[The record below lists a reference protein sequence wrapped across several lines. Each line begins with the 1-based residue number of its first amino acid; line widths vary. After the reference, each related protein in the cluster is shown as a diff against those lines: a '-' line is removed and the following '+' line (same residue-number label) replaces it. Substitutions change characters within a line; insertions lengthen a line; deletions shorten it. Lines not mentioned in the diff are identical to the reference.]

1 MTEMTS
7 NGAPDA
13 LQSRPD
19 PDSLLF
25 VGTHR
30 RAHRSDAEDTA
41 FGIYVFAGKD
51 SALDSLHATG
61 LAETEQ
67 PGWLS
72 IHPTGKWLYAVNEV
86 RRFQG
91 DEGGAVSAFVI
102 DRSDCSLRPLNTKR
116 LPAMPCHCTVD
127 PAGKLLLV
135 ATFGGGSV
143 HLFELNE
150 DGSIGRELD
159 AHFHSGSSQHPQ
171 RQTHPHAHAVVLTP
185 DGRFV
190 LVPDLGIDQVLV
202 YELDRERGRLI
213 PRPESGVR
221 LAPMSG
227 PRHIAFS
234 PSGEHAYLINEMSA
248 TITALRYEPS
258 TGSLTPIQAI
268 DLLPDGFTGLRS
280 GAAICLHPDGRH
292 LYATTRSHG
301 SSGMPENPG
310 LDTLAWFLI
319 DPLEGI
325 LTFGGRLP
333 SGGSIP
339 RSMTMSAQADRLF
352 VAHQCSGSIA
362 EFMLP
367 VPVPT
372 DRVLQ
377 TPVPVC
383 LILA

>member
-1 MTEMTS
+1 MTET
-7 NGAPDA
+7 APDCAPGA
-13 LQSRPD
+13 LQSGPGIER
-19 PDSLLF
+19 LLF

-41 FGIYVFAGKD
+41 FGIYVFAGNGA
-51 SALDSLHATG
+51 ALDSLQPTG

-72 IHPTGKWLYAVNEV
+72 THPSGKWLYAVNEV
-86 RRFQG
+86 PEFQG
-91 DEGGAVSAFVI
+91 SEGGAVSAFAI
-102 DRSDCSLRPLNTKR
+102 DRIGGRLLPLNKKR

-143 HLFELNE
+143 HLFALNE
-150 DGSIGRELD
+150 DGSIGRALD
-159 AHFHSGSSQHPQ
+159 AHFHSGSSRHPQ
-171 RQTHPHAHAVVLTP
+171 RQTHPHAHAVVLAP

-190 LVPDLGIDQVLV
+190 LVPDLGIDHVLV
-202 YELDRERGRLI
+202 YELDREEGRLI

-234 PSGEHAYLINEMSA
+234 PSGRHAYLINEMSA
-248 TITALRYEPS
+248 TITAFRYDPS
-258 TGSLTPIQAI
+258 RGRLTPIQSI
-268 DLLPDGFTGLRS
+268 DLLPEDFTGLRS
-280 GAAICLHPDGRH
+280 GAAICVHPGGRH

-301 SSGMPENPG
+301 SSGMPEDPG
-310 LDTLAWFLI
+310 LDALAWFLI
-319 DPLEGI
+319 DPVEGI
-325 LTFGGRLP
+325 LSFGGRIAT
-333 SGGSIP
+333 GGSIP
-339 RSMTMSAQADRLF
+339 RSMTMSARGDRLF
-352 VAHQCSGSIA
+352 VAHQCSGSIV

-372 DRVLQ
+372 GNVLK

-383 LILA
+383 LTFA